1 MRCLRIILQRAMKTI
16 MIEIIIEP
24 FKYEFMIRSLI
35 TATASGIMLSILGP
49 FAINRNMGF
58 MADAMAHATL
68 PIIAVGVFLGF
79 SISELGVPASIL
91 IAFFLGYIIKNSNVG
106 EDTAIGIIFSSFF
119 ALGFIL
125 ISILNVTINLED
137 LLFGQILAVSRFDV
151 FIVTAMCITVVSLII
166 IFFKQLLFYS
176 FDPIGAEVKG
186 LNTNFLNYLFLV
198 ILSVAIVASLQTV
211 GIILV
216 LSMLLIPA
224 AASKQI
230 TNTFVSSIYVSIL
243 FGVFSSVSGLYLSY
257 FFNLPSGPT
266 MSMVATFRFV
276 VCFFV
281 SQLKKTKISLNNVLN
296 LAYKLRT

>member
-1 MRCLRIILQRAMKTI
+1 MRCLRIILQRAMKNI

-24 FKYEFMIRSLI
+24 FKYEFMMRSLI
-35 TATASGIMLSILGP
+35 TAPASGIMLSILGP

-186 LNTNFLNYLFLV
+186 LNTNFLNYLFIV
-198 ILSVAIVASLQTV
+198 ILSVALVASLQTV

-230 TNTFVSSIYVSIL
+230 TKTFVSSIYVSIL

-266 MSMVATFRFV
+266 MSMVATSLFI
-276 VCFFV
+276 VCFFLNK
-281 SQLKKTKISLNNVLN
+281 LKKTKI
-296 LAYKLRT
+296 

>member
-24 FKYEFMIRSLI
+24 FKYEFMMRSLI

-186 LNTNFLNYLFLV
+186 LNTNFLNYLFIV

-266 MSMVATFRFV
+266 MSMVATFLFV
-276 VCFFV
+276 VCFFI
-281 SQLKKTKISLNNVLN
+281 SQLKKTKI
-296 LAYKLRT
+296 

>member
-1 MRCLRIILQRAMKTI
+1 MRCLRIILQRAMKNI

-24 FKYEFMIRSLI
+24 FKYEFMMRSLI

-186 LNTNFLNYLFLV
+186 LNTNFLNYLFIV

-243 FGVFSSVSGLYLSY
+243 FGVFSSVSGLYLYY

-266 MSMVATFRFV
+266 MSMVATFLFV

-281 SQLKKTKISLNNVLN
+281 SQLKKTKI
-296 LAYKLRT
+296 

>member
-1 MRCLRIILQRAMKTI
+1 MKKI
-16 MIEIIIEP
+16 MIEIIIDP

-137 LLFGQILAVSRFDV
+137 LLFGQILAVSSFDV
-151 FIVTAMCITVVSLII
+151 FIVTAMCISVVSLII

-243 FGVFSSVSGLYLSY
+243 FGVFSSVSGLYFSY

-266 MSMVATFRFV
+266 MSMVATSLFI
-276 VCFFV
+276 VCFFLNK
-281 SQLKKTKISLNNVLN
+281 LKKTKI
-296 LAYKLRT
+296 

>member
-1 MRCLRIILQRAMKTI
+1 MRCLRTILQRVMKNI

-137 LLFGQILAVSRFDV
+137 LLFGQILAVSSFDV
-151 FIVTAMCITVVSLII
+151 FIVTAMCISVVSLII

-266 MSMVATFRFV
+266 MSMVATSLFI
-276 VCFFV
+276 VCFFLNK
-281 SQLKKTKISLNNVLN
+281 LKKTKI
-296 LAYKLRT
+296 

>member
-1 MRCLRIILQRAMKTI
+1 MKKI
-16 MIEIIIEP
+16 MIEIIIDP

-186 LNTNFLNYLFLV
+186 LNTNFLNYLFIV

-266 MSMVATFRFV
+266 MSMVATFLFV

-281 SQLKKTKISLNNVLN
+281 SKLKKTKI
-296 LAYKLRT
+296 

>member
-1 MRCLRIILQRAMKTI
+1 MRCLRIILQRVMKNI

-24 FKYEFMIRSLI
+24 FKYEFMMRSLI

-266 MSMVATFRFV
+266 MSMVATSLFI
-276 VCFFV
+276 VCFFLNK
-281 SQLKKTKISLNNVLN
+281 LKKTKI
-296 LAYKLRT
+296 

>member
-1 MRCLRIILQRAMKTI
+1 MGLEYL
-16 MIEIIIEP
+16 IEP
-24 FKYEFMIRSLI
+24 FKYEFMLRSLV
-35 TATASGIMLSILGP
+35 TAIISGMMLPMLGS
-49 FAINRNMGF
+49 FTINRNMGF
-58 MADAMAHATL
+58 MADAMAHATM
-68 PIIAVGVFLGF
+68 PIIAVGVFFGF
-79 SISELGVPASIL
+79 SISALGVPAAIFVAL
-91 IAFFLGYIIKNSNVG
+91 FLGFVIKNTNIG
-106 EDTAIGIIFSSFF
+106 EDTSIGIIFSSFF
-119 ALGFIL
+119 ALGFVL
-125 ISILNVTINLED
+125 ISLLNVSINLED
-137 LLFGQILAVSRFDV
+137 LLFGQILAVSSFDV
-151 FIVTAMCITVVSLII
+151 FIVTAMCISVVSLII

-266 MSMVATFRFV
+266 MSMVATSLFI
-276 VCFFV
+276 VCFFLNK
-281 SQLKKTKISLNNVLN
+281 LKKTKI
-296 LAYKLRT
+296 

>member
-1 MRCLRIILQRAMKTI
+1 MRCLRIILQRAMKNI

-24 FKYEFMIRSLI
+24 FKYEFMMRSLI
-35 TATASGIMLSILGP
+35 TATASGITLSILGP

-266 MSMVATFRFV
+266 MSMVATFLFV

-281 SQLKKTKISLNNVLN
+281 SQLKKTKI
-296 LAYKLRT
+296 

>member
-1 MRCLRIILQRAMKTI
+1 MRCLRIILQRAMKNI

-24 FKYEFMIRSLI
+24 FKYEFMIRSII
-35 TATASGIMLSILGP
+35 TATASGIMLSTLGP

-186 LNTNFLNYLFLV
+186 LNTNFLNYLFIV

-266 MSMVATFRFV
+266 MSMVATFLFV

-281 SQLKKTKISLNNVLN
+281 RQLKKTKI
-296 LAYKLRT
+296 

>member
-1 MRCLRIILQRAMKTI
+1 MRCLRIILQRAMKNI

-24 FKYEFMIRSLI
+24 FKYEFMMRSLI

-151 FIVTAMCITVVSLII
+151 FIVSAMCITVVSLII

-266 MSMVATFRFV
+266 MSMVATFLFV

-281 SQLKKTKISLNNVLN
+281 SQLKKTKI
-296 LAYKLRT
+296 